1 VSAAPALL
9 SIHDV
14 MPETLPA
21 VASLREEILRAG
33 LRAPALLVVPGRS
46 WKPED
51 LETLRQWALA
61 GSELIGHGWLHH
73 TCPRSLKH
81 RLHALLLSRNVAEH
95 LALSPGGISD
105 LMQRC
110 ADWFTAQNLPR
121 PSAYVPPAWALGM
134 SPRALAGLPFEQ
146 VETLRG
152 VHVLSAGRRGFMPMP
167 LLGFEADTVLRAAV
181 LRRWNTPPVGPRP
194 AAESTTAHRS
204 ASARWHPAAGRSV
217 EGVSL
222 HGLALSALRGSGRP
236 PGQVVLPIPRLY
248 N

>member
-181 LRRWNTPPVGPRP
+181 LRRWNTRQWDRARRLSQPLRIGLHPHDGTLLLADQLREFLSMDWHCLRYEDLGGPR
-194 AAESTTAHRS
+194 
-204 ASARWHPAAGRSV
+204 V
-217 EGVSL
+217 K
-222 HGLALSALRGSGRP
+222 
-236 PGQVVLPIPRLY
+236 
-248 N
+248 